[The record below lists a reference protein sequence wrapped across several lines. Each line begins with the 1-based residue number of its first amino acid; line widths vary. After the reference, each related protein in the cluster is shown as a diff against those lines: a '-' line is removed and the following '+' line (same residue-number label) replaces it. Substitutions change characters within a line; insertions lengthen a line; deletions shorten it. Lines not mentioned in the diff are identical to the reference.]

1 MRRVSNFAYIGD
13 MQHDGFGQGCWVR
26 TYRGVK
32 RLAEI
37 DPAFNV
43 TGSPLG
49 VGPRTKYA
57 RGVLPLAA
65 DLGAPC
71 ARFEID
77 D

>member
-1 MRRVSNFAYIGD
+1 M
-13 MQHDGFGQGCWVR
+13 
-26 TYRGVK
+26 K

-57 RGVLPLAA
+57 RAALPITVN
-65 DLGAPC
+65 LGAP
-71 ARFEID
+71 
-77 D
+77 